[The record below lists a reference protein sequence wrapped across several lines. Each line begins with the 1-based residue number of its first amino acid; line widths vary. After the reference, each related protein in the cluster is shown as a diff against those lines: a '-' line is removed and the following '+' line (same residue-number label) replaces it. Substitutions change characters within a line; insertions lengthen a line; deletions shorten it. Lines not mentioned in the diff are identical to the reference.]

1 MKIEVVDKEG
11 ALITNFELEANPF
24 KVGETIHVNVSNH
37 NKRFWTKVEEIKKS
51 FIIDKIEHFVR
62 MDYIGGDFGT
72 KSDVLTFFTVSVEVS
87 PVD

>member
-11 ALITNFELEANPF
+11 ALITDFELEANPF

-51 FIIDKIEHFVR
+51 FIIDKIEHFLR
-62 MDYIGGDFGT
+62 MDYT
-72 KSDVLTFFTVSVEVS
+72 KSHVLTFFTISVEVS